1 MFQLSD
7 FQFQAI
13 AFVLEFIGLSLA
25 FIEVRLPG
33 TAEKI
38 ARFLATLAAPIQDL
52 RKGQSGSSNAYES
65 VSRGLGKLL
74 NTVLTLGTIP
84 LVILFAFNAI
94 EAAIAGTLTVSWIVP
109 QLVSFIVQ
117 IIVVTLCLIL
127 LSIILYFT
135 VAGGSDFATR
145 FVEGRAVGT
154 LGIML
159 ATIGVMMELYQLV
172 TVV

>member
-13 AFVLEFIGLSLA
+13 AFILEFIGLSLA

-33 TAEKI
+33 TAQKI
-38 ARFLATLAAPIQDL
+38 ARFLAKLASPIQEL
-52 RKGQSGSSNAYES
+52 RKAKESGSKAYES
-65 VSRGLGKLL
+65 LAGGLGKLL
-74 NTVLTLGTIP
+74 NTVLTIGTIP
-84 LVILFAFNAI
+84 LVILFVFNAI
-94 EAAIAGTLTVSWIVP
+94 EAASAGTLTVSWLVP
-109 QLVSFIVQ
+109 QFISFIIQ
-117 IIVVTLCLIL
+117 IVVVTLCLIL